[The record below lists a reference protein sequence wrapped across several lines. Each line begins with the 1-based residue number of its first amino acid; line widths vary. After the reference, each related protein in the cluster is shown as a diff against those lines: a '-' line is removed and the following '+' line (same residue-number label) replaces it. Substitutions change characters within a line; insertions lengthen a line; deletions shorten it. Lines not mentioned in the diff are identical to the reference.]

1 VSQFTIAADGFH
13 RAESVRA
20 KSRHP
25 FTVGGMTNVLVSG
38 EENHVR
44 EVAEAL
50 RRRGATVTEVTDLA
64 DMPEVCH
71 KAGDSV
77 FECYVQLAASLPMK
91 GDSAVQRVRHFYADG
106 VLARF
111 SALDAARNSL
121 ASPASVVFVLGTLP
135 PEVTTDDDR
144 NARAALTG
152 VLGRAARSD
161 ASPGE
166 LTVRVLDADADAD
179 RIAALALGQAP
190 PPREEPR
197 LAEMSLED
205 WRMELMSVVLVET

>member
-1 VSQFTIAADGFH
+1 
-13 RAESVRA
+13 
-20 KSRHP
+20 
-25 FTVGGMTNVLVSG
+25 MTHVLVSG
-38 EENHVR
+38 EENHVA

-64 DMPEVCH
+64 QVPQACST
-71 KAGDSV
+71 AGEGAFDG
-77 FECYVQLAASLPMK
+77 YVQLAAAFRMEGST
-91 GDSAVQRVRHFYADG
+91 AVQRVRHFYANG

-111 SALDAARNSL
+111 SALDAARAAL
-121 ASPASVVFVLGTLP
+121 ASPASVVFVLGPLP
-135 PEVTTDDDR
+135 PEMTTDDDR
-144 NARAALTG
+144 TARAALTG

-161 ASPGE
+161 AAPGE
-166 LTVRVLDADADAD
+166 LTIRVLDADAEAD
-179 RIAALALGQAP
+179 RIAALALGQTP